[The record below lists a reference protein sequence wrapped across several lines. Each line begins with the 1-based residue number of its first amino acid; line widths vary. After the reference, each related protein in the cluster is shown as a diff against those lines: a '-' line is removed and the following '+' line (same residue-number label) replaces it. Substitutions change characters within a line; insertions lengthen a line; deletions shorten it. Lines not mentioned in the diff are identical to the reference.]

1 MIKYN
6 IAKAWLKVTGI
17 TVIHSIP
24 GRLRICFTGGV
35 KAKNYIQSQKYMF
48 ESLFFYKL
56 NGIEHIE
63 FNPLTLKVLIT
74 YDPSLLKEKEII
86 LWLSRLQELLVQLII
101 QEGKNFDQDII
112 DRIAARLMEE
122 GYVLKKI
129 EKRTVA

>member
-1 MIKYN
+1 
-6 IAKAWLKVTGI
+6 
-17 TVIHSIP
+17 
-24 GRLRICFTGGV
+24 
-35 KAKNYIQSQKYMF
+35 
-48 ESLFFYKL
+48 LFFYKL